1 MVVIELPRRQMMLTI
16 RQICTLKVVIYAKI
30 SSRPCWITLIAE
42 CVVHLLS
49 IVKISMVELLFSSY
63 ILDKLP
69 AVASYA

>member
-16 RQICTLKVVIYAKI
+16 RQICTLKVFIYAQI
-30 SSRPCWITLIAE
+30 SSRPCRIALIAE
-42 CVVHLLS
+42 CVVHLLP
-49 IVKISMVELLFSSY
+49 IVKISMVELLFSSL